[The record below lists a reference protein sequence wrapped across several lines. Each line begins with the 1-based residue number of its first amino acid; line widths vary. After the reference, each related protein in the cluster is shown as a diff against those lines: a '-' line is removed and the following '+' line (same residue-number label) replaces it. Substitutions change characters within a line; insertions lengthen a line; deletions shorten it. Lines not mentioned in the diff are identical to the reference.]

1 MQCHARDDAVA
12 WAGSCDVGRRR
23 RLLGRHHRGASP
35 FLVQGDQAHAGG
47 WVWVGVNDVDAVHEE
62 CRQRG
67 AIIRQPPTNFS
78 WACEMQVA
86 DLDRNVLR
94 IGSDPKPNQAF
105 GPWLDMEGRSW
116 NLNVTATGRPA
127 SVHHE
132 HGRSD
137 TDNFWNSCSREA

>member
-1 MQCHARDDAVA
+1 
-12 WAGSCDVGRRR
+12 
-23 RLLGRHHRGASP
+23 
-35 FLVQGDQAHAGG
+35 
-47 WVWVGVNDVDAVHEE
+47 VNDVDAVHEE

-116 NLNVTATGRPA
+116 NLNADGNWTPG
-127 SVHHE
+127 E
-132 HGRSD
+132 RS
-137 TDNFWNSCSREA
+137 S